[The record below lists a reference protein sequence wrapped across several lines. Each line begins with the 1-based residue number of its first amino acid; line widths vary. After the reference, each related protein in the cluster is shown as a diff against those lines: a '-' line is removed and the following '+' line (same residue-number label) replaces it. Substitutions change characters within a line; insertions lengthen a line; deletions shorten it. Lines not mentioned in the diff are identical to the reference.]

1 MRRYTTINFDGMYEM
16 GFDMRE
22 YTTINFDGMRRDY
35 AALMGFG
42 IMHATYTEMKCTY
55 STIYSSVHNSMGA

>member
-1 MRRYTTINFDGMYEM
+1 MHKWRLNETIYDNQLRWSVEKGII
-16 GFDMRE
+16 DMRE

-42 IMHATYTEMKCTY
+42 NNACYVY
-55 STIYSSVHNSMGA
+55 

>member
-1 MRRYTTINFDGMYEM
+1 MCVYMHEHNCYIMHKWRLNETIYDNQLRWSVEKGII
-16 GFDMRE
+16 DMRE

-42 IMHATYTEMKCTY
+42 NNACYVY
-55 STIYSSVHNSMGA
+55 

>member
-1 MRRYTTINFDGMYEM
+1 MRGYMTINFDGMYEM

-42 IMHATYTEMKCTY
+42 NNACY
-55 STIYSSVHNSMGA
+55 IY

>member
-1 MRRYTTINFDGMYEM
+1 MYEM

>member
-42 IMHATYTEMKCTY
+42 NNACYVY
-55 STIYSSVHNSMGA
+55 